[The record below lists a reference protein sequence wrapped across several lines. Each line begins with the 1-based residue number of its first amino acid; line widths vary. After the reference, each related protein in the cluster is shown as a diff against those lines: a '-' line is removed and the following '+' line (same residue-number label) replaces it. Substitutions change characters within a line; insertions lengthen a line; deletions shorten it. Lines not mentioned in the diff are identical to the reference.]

1 MDHYGLSYLYDSPF
15 SGFRRVLQAANL
27 YLDTENAF
35 LSLLKPDEWED
46 EESIADGINYR
57 LTDFYECL
65 EREEN
70 YSYLDSEE
78 YPEPPEAADAILDMQ
93 RKIELLAVTYL
104 GLSAEDAG
112 RLRTMTQGSRAK
124 LVEEGVHHALEQR
137 SQ

>member
-1 MDHYGLSYLYDSPF
+1 MAL
-15 SGFRRVLQAANL
+15 
-27 YLDTENAF
+27 AF
-35 LSLLKPDEWED
+35 LFRSGLFFAPEM
-46 EESIADGINYR
+46 IAR
-57 LTDFYECL
+57 
-65 EREEN
+65 
-70 YSYLDSEE
+70 SSSEE